1 MRNRSNVSTNKMSG
15 KESQTEEAPAQKA
28 TSMDKNKAKPNKD
41 PGGVAA
47 GKKLTE
53 HNRGMRKEKKYE
65 RRFKTIQSVASVVL
79 SVAGLYYKRKE
90 LMALVEKKDKFKK
103 LVKIYK
109 TKRSS
114 ILPIQLTTKTQ

>member
-15 KESQTEEAPAQKA
+15 KESQTEEVPAQKA

-65 RRFKTIQSVASVVL
+65 RRFKTIQRNATRTRTETSTIIIVSVTHSNSLSSKCRSLSGWTVL
-79 SVAGLYYKRKE
+79 
-90 LMALVEKKDKFKK
+90 
-103 LVKIYK
+103 
-109 TKRSS
+109 
-114 ILPIQLTTKTQ
+114 